1 MKNWLFAVLLILAAA
16 PADAQFFKKKKKPQ
30 PDSTAAAVIARKQPV
45 SKEPEYGNQQLS
57 VDDLLDIMDRRD
69 DSGYVRSL
77 LVKAGFNRHAKGE
90 KNQIVFMGDTAT
102 GVTKYTEM
110 VLLQSDTAEIQ
121 LLQWCTRHPENY
133 EGIRR
138 ALRSERRFTGTPI
151 LTEDGEVSEAFYTR
165 DYNLL
170 IESVN
175 KKSKWIISI
184 WLRGA
189 RL

>member
-1 MKNWLFAVLLILAAA
+1 MKNWLFVVLLMLGAVS
-16 PADAQFFKKKKKPQ
+16 ADAQFFKKKQRKARM
-30 PDSTAAAVIARKQPV
+30 DSTAAQRSMEVERN
-45 SKEPEYGNQQLS
+45 EGNQQLTI
-57 VDDLLDIMDRRD
+57 DDLIDIMDRRD
-69 DSGYVRSL
+69 DSSYVRSL

-90 KNQIVFMGDTAT
+90 ANQLVYMGDTA
-102 GVTKYTEM
+102 VAVKKYTEL

-138 ALRSERRFTGTPI
+138 ALRSDRRFTGTPI
-151 LTEDGEVSEAFYTR
+151 LTEEGEVSEAFYYR
-165 DYNLL
+165 DYNFM

-175 KKSKWIISI
+175 KKTKWVISV

>member
-1 MKNWLFAVLLILAAA
+1 MKIWLFAVLLLLAAA
-16 PADAQFFKKKKKPQ
+16 PADAQFFKKKKRPA
-30 PDSTAAAVIARKQPV
+30 TAIPAAQR
-45 SKEPEYGNQQLS
+45 PEAAEATYGNQQLS

-77 LVKAGFNRHAKGE
+77 LVKAGFNRHAKAE
-90 KNQIVFMGDTAT
+90 KNQIVFMGDTAI
-102 GVTKYTEM
+102 GVTRYTEL
-110 VLLQSDTAEIQ
+110 VLLQSDSSEIQ
-121 LLQWCTRHPENY
+121 LVQWCTRHPENY

-151 LTEDGEVSEAFYTR
+151 LTEDDEVSEAYYTR
-165 DYNLL
+165 DYNFL
-170 IESVN
+170 IESAN
-175 KKSKWIISI
+175 KKTKWIISI